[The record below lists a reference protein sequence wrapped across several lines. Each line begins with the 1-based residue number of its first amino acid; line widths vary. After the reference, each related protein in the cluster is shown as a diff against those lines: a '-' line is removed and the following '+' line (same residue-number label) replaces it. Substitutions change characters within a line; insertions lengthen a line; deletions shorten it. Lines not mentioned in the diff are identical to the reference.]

1 MNRWH
6 LAGTNAIRLVVGIAV
21 VVGWVGVYYAFQGHW
36 LGILLALLATGFT
49 FGAVRVGDIRAR
61 AQNAALRDALA
72 SAAARNRELERLRRV
87 AATLL
92 ASSELGVLLQEI
104 ADAAADLLQA
114 ESSAV
119 ALVGE
124 EGRFLRVAA
133 VTGPLAPT
141 MGALIPVDGSLVGTV
156 VSSGTPIVTNDMNAD
171 PRSYRMPG
179 LDVLLRTAAMVPL
192 RSAGVVIGTV
202 SVYNHRDGRPFT
214 EHDLQLL
221 ETLGDQ
227 VVVGLDRAAVLDD
240 VRRSER
246 SLAAKNVELQRAAR
260 LKGEFLANMS
270 HELRTPLNAI
280 IGFSDLMLTEGVG
293 PVSAQQREFLEAV
306 LRNGRH
312 LLELINGILD
322 LSKVEAG
329 RMELEYSSFDLRALL
344 DGGAAMLRERAA
356 AHGIELGIEVADD
369 VGQVYSDELRLKQV
383 LLNLMTNAVKFTGD
397 GGSVLV
403 RAAREGAEIVITVT
417 DTGIGVPE
425 ADRERIFESFQQ
437 GGRGSSR
444 EEGTGLGLT
453 LSRRIVGLLGGRMW
467 LDTEVGRGSTF
478 GFSLPAHDAAAP
490 AAQGD
495 PSRSGAMVVVIE
507 DDRPSLDLFSAYL
520 TNATLQVTTARDGPS
535 GLDAVRRTRPDAVL
549 LDIRLPGIDGWA
561 VLRELKSDPA
571 TRDIPVIVV
580 SIVDERSR
588 GVALGAAAYLVKP
601 VGREE
606 LMTALAGVG
615 VSVPLAEPGSAVER

>member
-1 MNRWH
+1 MSRWH
-6 LAGTNAIRLVVGIAV
+6 PAAMNAIRLVGGIAV

-36 LGILLALLATGFT
+36 LGILLTLLATGIT
-49 FGAVRVGDIRAR
+49 FGAVHVGDLRSR
-61 AQNAALRDALA
+61 AQTAALRDALA

-92 ASSELGVLLQEI
+92 GSSELGALLQEI
-104 ADAAADLLQA
+104 ADAAAELLQA

-119 ALVGE
+119 ALVVE

-141 MGALIPVDGSLVGTV
+141 MGALIPVDTSLVGTV

-179 LDVLLRTAAMVPL
+179 MNVLLRTAAMVPL
-192 RSAGVVIGTV
+192 RSAGLVIGTV

-227 VVVGLDRAAVLDD
+227 VVVGLDRAAVLDEI
-240 VRRSER
+240 RRSER

-312 LLELINGILD
+312 LLELINGVLD

-329 RMELEYSSFDLRALL
+329 RMSLSLGPTDLREAIT
-344 DGGAAMLRERAA
+344 GA
-356 AHGIELGIEVADD
+356 VADTESLRRAKKQS
-369 VGQVYSDELRLKQV
+369 VWLELDNTPLNVIADGVRVRQV
-383 LLNLMTNAVKFTGD
+383 LFNLLSNASKFTGE
-397 GGSVLV
+397 GGSIILSALSTRAPLAPPADRAGDEQKLV
-403 RAAREGAEIVITVT
+403 TKDVVWVSVA
-417 DTGIGVPE
+417 DTGIGIAPV
-425 ADRERIFESFQQ
+425 DMSKLFQEFSQ
-437 GGRGSSR
+437 VDSTASR
-444 EEGTGLGLT
+444 QAQGTGLGLA
-453 LSRRIVGLLGGRMW
+453 LSKKLVELHGGTIGAES
-467 LDTEVGRGSTF
+467 LPGRGSTF
-478 GFSLPAHDAAAP
+478 WFILPADGPVRRA
-490 AAQGD
+490 
-495 PSRSGAMVVVIE
+495 
-507 DDRPSLDLFSAYL
+507 
-520 TNATLQVTTARDGPS
+520 QVT
-535 GLDAVRRTRPDAVL
+535 
-549 LDIRLPGIDGWA
+549 
-561 VLRELKSDPA
+561 
-571 TRDIPVIVV
+571 
-580 SIVDERSR
+580 
-588 GVALGAAAYLVKP
+588 
-601 VGREE
+601 
-606 LMTALAGVG
+606 
-615 VSVPLAEPGSAVER
+615 